1 MFNNPPLLVEE
12 VYCPRCS
19 QLVDTLLFAYYILL
33 LYYYNSNRTS
43 VAIYIYIEDFIW
55 LSPLHTGISPSPSLA
70 VTLNSQT
77 MCTEDTEK
85 HTLSLSAPELTQNL
99 ESLNK
104 I

>member
-43 VAIYIYIEDFIW
+43 VAIYIYIYKISFDYLLYVQEY
-55 LSPLHTGISPSPSLA
+55 PLPPHLQ
-70 VTLNSQT
+70 L
-77 MCTEDTEK
+77 
-85 HTLSLSAPELTQNL
+85 L
-99 ESLNK
+99 
-104 I
+104 